1 MPSCTGKTPSPGLS
15 NIGIFQQGPR
25 TPCNVAVALPAR
37 ASTTDSMRLPR
48 ASCMPLEDATLRPMA
63 HALSFIKASIHH
75 FLQAHLR
82 SQRSFSCHNRWS
94 NALAARRPTF
104 VKASSTIS
112 LSITAVCSSGRH
124 GIGGI
129 LHFHVGIDKDS
140 DCTIIG
146 LYSFKSHGITCN
158 FLLCLEFQQNWVC
171 KEKASGVLVDHSSKI
186 TCSRSSLVRLQLICT
201 IRNWRLR
208 RKISCHR
215 WRRHCPRW
223 QR

>member
-15 NIGIFQQGPR
+15 N
-25 TPCNVAVALPAR
+25 
-37 ASTTDSMRLPR
+37 
-48 ASCMPLEDATLRPMA
+48 
-63 HALSFIKASIHH
+63 
-75 FLQAHLR
+75 LR
-82 SQRSFSCHNRWS
+82 SQQSFSCHNRWS
-94 NALAARRPTF
+94 DVLAARRPTF
-104 VKASSTIS
+104 VKASLTIS
-112 LSITAVCSSGRH
+112 LSITAVCSSGKH

-171 KEKASGVLVDHSSKI
+171 KEKASGVSGVLVDHSSKI
-186 TCSRSSLVRLQLICT
+186 ACSRSSLVRLQLICT

>member
-1 MPSCTGKTPSPGLS
+1 
-15 NIGIFQQGPR
+15 
-25 TPCNVAVALPAR
+25 
-37 ASTTDSMRLPR
+37 
-48 ASCMPLEDATLRPMA
+48 MA
-63 HALSFIKASIHH
+63 HALSFIKTSIHH

-82 SQRSFSCHNRWS
+82 SQRRFSCHNRWS

-171 KEKASGVLVDHSSKI
+171 KEKGLWSS
-186 TCSRSSLVRLQLICT
+186 CWPLIKNYLFSIIPGPLT
-201 IRNWRLR
+201 AHLHYQKLKAPTQNKL
-208 RKISCHR
+208 
-215 WRRHCPRW
+215 P
-223 QR
+223 QVA